1 MAERKDIDRIAD
13 EPEAPQGLAAMI
25 GTRNLLIII
34 VTMPFVFFL
43 AIFVIVSIFGS
54 PLDKDGDRKTSRGAV
69 HSTPVEVSDDTAP
82 TSGQRA
88 TLVMP
93 AASGSAIALPD
104 GAEAGAIS
112 LDGDQLALRIDSDE
126 GSAIVIYDLTQS
138 RVVQTVPLV
147 RSAAVKESTSNTRTA
162 ARAEPRTPTR
172 PTTRVVSTPVAAEP
186 APVRQRVISEE
197 ITTPVEQIEEKIE
210 SQTAQA
216 EEAVNSGLTLA
227 APGFTPE
234 EAAPLTVAE
243 TPVDDETL
251 SDVDASRPIPPT
263 PGLGPRRTRYVTTPE

>member
-13 EPEAPQGLAAMI
+13 ESDAPQGLAAMI

-54 PLDKDGDRKTSRGAV
+54 PLDNDGDRKTSRGAV
-69 HSTPVEVSDDTAP
+69 HSTPIEVSDADSV
-82 TSGQRA
+82 SGQRA

-93 AASGSAIALPD
+93 AASGAAIALPED
-104 GAEAGAIS
+104 AEAGAIS
-112 LDGDQLALRIDSDE
+112 LDGDQLAVRIDSDE

-147 RSAAVKESTSNTRTA
+147 RSAAVKESTSNTRTVT
-162 ARAEPRTPTR
+162 RTEPRTETR
-172 PTTRVVSTPVAAEP
+172 PTARVVSTPVEEEP
-186 APVRQRVISEE
+186 SRVPQRVISEE
-197 ITTPVEQIEEKIE
+197 IKTPVEEIEQKIE

-216 EEAVNSGLTLA
+216 AEAVNSGLTLA

-234 EAAPLTVAE
+234 EATPLTVAE